1 MSGGTIAVI
10 PARGGSKRIPRKNIR
25 EFAGKPIIAYSID
38 CALRSGL
45 FQRVIVST
53 DDAEISA
60 VARRFGAEVPFVR
73 PAGLSD
79 DHTGTAEVI
88 AHSIRFVLDEGSKV
102 SAACCIYPT
111 APFLQPDD
119 LVRGLEM
126 LESGGLQFVFAAT
139 TFAYPIFR
147 SFRREPNGGLA
158 MLFPEHLNTRSQD
171 LPEVLHDA
179 GQFYWGT
186 KDAWLDYTNIFGEL
200 SSVVNIPRWRVQ
212 DIDTEEDWIRAEA
225 MTSSIGAHASPDESQ
240 SPTTG
245 RQRR

>member
-1 MSGGTIAVI
+1 MSVGAIAVI

-25 EFAGKPIIAYSID
+25 EFAGKPIIAHSID

-45 FQRVIVST
+45 FERVIVST

-73 PAGLSD
+73 PAELSD

-102 SAACCIYPT
+102 SSACCIYPT
-111 APFLQPDD
+111 APFLQSDD
-119 LVRGLEM
+119 LVRGFEM

-186 KDAWLDYTNIFGEL
+186 KDAWLSYTNIFGEL
-200 SSVVNIPRWRVQ
+200 SSVVSIPRWRVQ

-225 MTSSIGAHASPDESQ
+225 MASSIGAHASTDASQ
-240 SPTTG
+240 RPTA
-245 RQRR
+245 RRRKR

>member
-1 MSGGTIAVI
+1 MI

-25 EFAGKPIIAYSID
+25 EFAGKPIIAHSID

-45 FQRVIVST
+45 FERVIVST

-73 PAGLSD
+73 PAELSG

-88 AHSIRFVLDEGSKV
+88 SHAIRFVFDEGTQFS
-102 SAACCIYPT
+102 SACCIYPT
-111 APFLQPDD
+111 TPFLQSDD

-126 LESGGLQFVFAAT
+126 LESGGLQFVLAAT
-139 TFAYPIFR
+139 TFGYPIFR
-147 SFRREPNGGLA
+147 AFRREPNGGLA

-186 KDAWLDYTNIFGEL
+186 KDAWLNYTNIFGEF
-200 SSVVNIPRWRVQ
+200 SSIVSIPRWRVQ

-225 MTSSIGAHASPDESQ
+225 MASSIGVHASPDASQ
-240 SPTTG
+240 SPAAG
-245 RQRR
+245 RQKR